1 MIPMRKI
8 LFPVVFSERCTGV
21 APMVE
26 TFAGHFQ
33 AELTV
38 LHVLEPPTYNDL
50 PHSADLAEHRL
61 QNYLSD
67 ELDLLDVHRVL
78 KRGDPAEQ
86 IVEYAH
92 SGRFDLIMLPT
103 HGYGR
108 FRRFIIGSVA
118 AKILHDADCP
128 VWTDVHVENVPRLED
143 IAFRRV
149 ACAVDLDNSPSCRA
163 LRWAT
168 QFAQEFDAHMTI
180 IHAVPGTG
188 ETSDA
193 WAYEHINQ
201 KEMRA
206 KEKIQA
212 MKESICEEAEI
223 SIVAGEVPAAVREG
237 VKNDNADLLVI
248 GRSLEHGVIGR
259 LRTNA
264 YSIIRH
270 SPCPVISV

>member
-1 MIPMRKI
+1 MIPIRKI
-8 LFPVVFSERCTGV
+8 LFPVDFSERCTAA

-38 LHVLEPPTYNDL
+38 FHALEPPKYNDL
-50 PHSADLAEHRL
+50 PHSVDKAEHQL

-67 ELDLLDVHRVL
+67 ELGLLHVHRVL
-78 KRGDPAEQ
+78 RRGDPAEQ

-92 SGRFDLIMLPT
+92 SGKFDLIMLPT

-118 AKILHDADCP
+118 AKVLHDADCP
-128 VWTDVHVENVPRLED
+128 VWTDVHVENIPRLED

-149 ACAVDLDNSPSCRA
+149 ACAVDLDNSPSCTA

-168 QFAQEFDAHMTI
+168 QFALEFDAHMTI
-180 IHAVPGTG
+180 LHAVPGTR
-188 ETSDA
+188 EMSDV
-193 WAYEHINQ
+193 WAYEHIEQ
-201 KEMRA
+201 DEIRA

-212 MKESICEEAEI
+212 MKEGICEEADI
-223 SIVAGEVPAAVREG
+223 SIVAGEVPQAIREG
-237 VKNDNADLLVI
+237 VKKVNADMLVI
-248 GRSLEHGVIGR
+248 GRSTEHGVIGR
-259 LRTNA
+259 LRTNS
-264 YSIIRH
+264 YSIIRR